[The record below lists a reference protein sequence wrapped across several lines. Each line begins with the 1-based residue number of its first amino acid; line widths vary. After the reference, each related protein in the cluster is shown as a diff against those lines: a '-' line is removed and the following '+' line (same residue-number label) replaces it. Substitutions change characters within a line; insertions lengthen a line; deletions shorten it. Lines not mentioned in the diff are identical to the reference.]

1 MAAKLATVDEHFLA
15 NAEGSGAIPGGSVRS
30 SRANEQP
37 PFGGMQ
43 FDCGYLSPF
52 FITDPERMEVA
63 FENVYI
69 LVYPGK
75 ISSRRDLLPLLEQ
88 ITKNSKPLLI
98 IAEDVEG
105 EALATLVVKKLS
117 GFLKVAAVSAPG
129 LGDQRKCWWR
139 DIALLTGGKAIMKT
153 LDVELKG
160 IQISDLG
167 QAKKVIIGKNRTVIE
182 SKAIHH
188 QLCSPV
194 PPQSS
199 SLADSS
205 QNGKREHSQTQQTTI

>member
-1 MAAKLATVDEHFLA
+1 MAAKLATVDERVLA
-15 NAEGSGAIPGGSVRS
+15 YAEGSGAIPYGGLSS

-37 PFGGMQ
+37 QAGGMQ
-43 FDCGYLSPF
+43 LDCGYLSPF

-69 LVYPGK
+69 LVYLGK
-75 ISSRRDLLPLLEQ
+75 ISSKKDLVPLLEQ

-105 EALATLVVKKLS
+105 EALATLVVNKLS

-129 LGDQRKCWWR
+129 LGDQRKSWLQ
-139 DIALLTGGKAIMKT
+139 DIALLTGGKAIIEG
-153 LDVELKG
+153 LDTQLKN

-167 QAKKVIIGKNRTVIE
+167 QAKKVVIDKNRTLIE
-182 SKAIHH
+182 STAIHH
-188 QLCSPV
+188 QLCSSVPLKSSPV
-194 PPQSS
+194 ADFSQHGKQEYSS
-199 SLADSS
+199 
-205 QNGKREHSQTQQTTI
+205 TQPTTV

>member
-1 MAAKLATVDEHFLA
+1 MAAKLATVDEHILA
-15 NAEGSGAIPGGSVRS
+15 YAEGSGAIPYGGISS

-37 PFGGMQ
+37 QAGGMQ
-43 FDCGYLSPF
+43 FDRGYLSPF

-75 ISSRRDLLPLLEQ
+75 ISSKKDLLPLLEQ
-88 ITKNSKPLLI
+88 ITKNSNPLLI

-117 GFLKVAAVSAPG
+117 GSLQVAAVSVPG
-129 LGDQRKCWWR
+129 LSNQRKSLLQ
-139 DIALLTGGKAIMKT
+139 DISLLTGGKAIMEG
-153 LDVELKG
+153 LDTQLKN

-167 QAKKVIIGKNRTVIE
+167 QPSKVTIGKNRMVIE
-182 SKAIHH
+182 SRAKYH
-188 QLCSPV
+188 QLCGSVPLKSSPI
-194 PPQSS
+194 
-199 SLADSS
+199 ADSS
-205 QNGKREHSQTQQTTI
+205 QHGKREYSFTQPTTV